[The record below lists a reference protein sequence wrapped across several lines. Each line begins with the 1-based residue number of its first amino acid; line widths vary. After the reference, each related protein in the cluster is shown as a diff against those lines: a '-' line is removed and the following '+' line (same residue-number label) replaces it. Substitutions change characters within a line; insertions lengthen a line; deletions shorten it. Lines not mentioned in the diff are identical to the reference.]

1 MGMNQYRNEA
11 MEEGI
16 QLESTLICKVKPSED
31 IIDVYTIIVESF
43 KLITN
48 HQY

>member
-1 MGMNQYRNEA
+1 MNQYRNEA
-11 MEEGI
+11 MEERI
-16 QLESTLICKVKPSED
+16 KLLIESTLICKVKPSED
-31 IIDVYTIIVESF
+31 IIDVYTIFVESF